1 MKKIEAM
8 ETWDKAST
16 FVQCSEQREPR
27 RRVLCTHQR
36 QWASWGTGSR
46 QRAVHSPAL
55 YSGITIGS
63 IKAGVECEK
72 EMGENKSPT
81 P

>member
-1 MKKIEAM
+1 MYSSKTVGVVGHRKH
-8 ETWDKAST
+8 
-16 FVQCSEQREPR
+16 R
-27 RRVLCTHQR
+27 
-36 QWASWGTGSR
+36 GGR